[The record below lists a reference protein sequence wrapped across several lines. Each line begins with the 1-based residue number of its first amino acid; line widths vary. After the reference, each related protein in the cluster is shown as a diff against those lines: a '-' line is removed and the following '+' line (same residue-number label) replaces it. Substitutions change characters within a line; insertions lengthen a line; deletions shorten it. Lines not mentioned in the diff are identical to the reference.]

1 MNKKKIILNFIT
13 ILILI
18 LFPKTSFSNI
28 NNDSEFIKKFIK
40 DYGFKARDRYTHE
53 YNSALLEKTAYS
65 LDELEQDLE
74 KNNLSLSGRLI
85 ICGYEE
91 QAFPS
96 YYFRYKKA
104 EINDE
109 ASSKNDVG
117 WSLRLH
123 NVFGFL
129 TGFLFKDFNFFANKW
144 YPEKSS
150 IIEHIDADDVE
161 IFESKTS
168 IFQEDAFGPALQ
180 SMIPTQYK
188 IIKKFKEKKFNGIFE
203 ELIKFWNYIYKQEI
217 KVGNNQPAST
227 QDILFSIE
235 YAKHLIRSPL
245 SFLKWYVGPD
255 ITYPIEVSSAQA
267 QEATVHAQNFV
278 KTFAE
283 NLNPVKEKPTVFIF
297 CSFVDGVGKS
307 TLLGNIKN
315 YFKYG
320 NDVQKYERVDNSSS
334 QLAEIFKLKE
344 NVFIA
349 DLPAQVSHFTYKPD
363 GHVYVSIERELDH
376 KQTKTLQQFTTQ
388 NKKSLKEKY
397 KQNLNIVKN
406 IINKQGF
413 FASEINNQTE
423 PNLALLKNIILTK
436 KEITNRWIPFKKD
449 NLNYIFNKFNTNEI
463 RMLVPLEIVQ
473 SEGLKNIEPEQMLFF
488 KGIKLPIPYK
498 FFMEDL
504 VNKLKENDIE
514 NIIFVDFISMYP
526 RSSRENVRINYLI
539 QQLSLLDN
547 SFYSDQSLY
556 RNFIN
561 DSELLHILTNNKS
574 NTKIFESFKLEV
586 LTRLSLFK
594 LINKRSATSLE
605 GITLEE
611 ITANIEN
618 EIDNISIENLNLLEQ
633 LAKDKIYT
641 ETKKLDRIFGKTKN
655 YINVQKLS
663 FENLVFFSEL
673 LSDLFCNHVDNENL
687 NQLWQMPELIETDN
701 KNKESGALNKTVK
714 SINNEDLYCHY
725 IFDPEYREEHTLT
738 PFLRMLRSVWYASIT
753 NLFFSK
759 PITQETLLIKKEIY
773 NIPPLFL
780 KYGLDNKIYLVQNIF
795 DEWEEKIPKQ
805 NLNIQNIFHLKTNE
819 KSDWAKI
826 NNEPYRLNWKTLATD
841 YGLFAFDCNI
851 SNLKNRRK
859 TACTFVVQK
868 YQEEKTQNNVITT
881 SKLYKKLKKSYIW
894 KREQNQTI
902 KIAKKNGQYK
912 TQRKNNNTEKK
923 STGSN
928 IQLGTPEQ
936 RPALQLIVRLLA
948 TLEMILK
955 DPNADIVIRPFNK
968 KDFKAAIKLFEKM
981 TLPKSFGIL
990 FEENLF
996 DNYNQ
1001 VEPYPSWEAWENLS

>member
-1 MNKKKIILNFIT
+1 MNNKKTALTFLSL
-13 ILILI
+13 LILLTKI
-18 LFPKTSFSNI
+18 ALPNI
-28 NNDSEFIKKFIK
+28 NTDSEFIKKFIK
-40 DYGFKARDRYTHE
+40 DYGFKARNRYTHE

-65 LDELEQDLE
+65 LDELEEDLV

-109 ASSKNDVG
+109 ASSKSEVG

-129 TGFLFKDFNFFANKW
+129 TGFLFKDFNFFADRW
-144 YPEKSS
+144 SPEKAS
-150 IIEHIDADDVE
+150 IIEHIDANNVE
-161 IFESKTS
+161 IFDSKTN
-168 IFQEDAFGPALQ
+168 IFQEDAFGQALDV
-180 SMIPTQYK
+180 MLPTQYK
-188 IIKKFKEKKFNGIFE
+188 IIKKFKEEKFNEIFE

-217 KVGNNQPAST
+217 EIGNNQPAST

-245 SFLKWYVGPD
+245 SFLKWYIGPD
-255 ITYPIEVSSAQA
+255 ITYPIEISSAQA

-278 KTFAE
+278 KTFAQ
-283 NLNPVKEKPTVFIF
+283 NLTPVKEKPTVFIF

-320 NDVQKYERVDNSSS
+320 EDVQSYERVDNSSS
-334 QLAEIFKLKE
+334 QLAEIFKLKD

-363 GHVYVSIERELDH
+363 GHVYVRIGRELDTNT
-376 KQTKTLQQFTTQ
+376 TKELQQFTIQ
-388 NKKSLKEKY
+388 NKKILKEKY
-397 KQNLNIVKN
+397 KQQLKNVKH

-413 FASEINNQTE
+413 FASQINNKEE
-423 PNLALLKNIILTK
+423 PALAFLKNVILTK
-436 KEITNRWIPFKKD
+436 KETTNRWIPFEK
-449 NLNYIFNKFNTNEI
+449 NGHNYLFNKFNPKEI
-463 RMLVPLEIVQ
+463 RILIPLEIVQ
-473 SEGLKNIEPEQMLFF
+473 SEGLKNIESEQMLFF
-488 KGIKLPIPYK
+488 NGIKLPLPYN
-498 FFMEDL
+498 FFMADL
-504 VNKLKENDIE
+504 VGKLKEKDIK
-514 NIIFVDFISMYP
+514 NVIFVDFISMYP

-561 DSELLHILTNNKS
+561 DSELLYLLTNNKS
-574 NTKIFESFKLEV
+574 YTKVFEAFKLEV

-594 LINKRSATSLE
+594 LINKRSATNLN

-611 ITANIEN
+611 ITKNIEN
-618 EIDNISIENLNLLEQ
+618 ETRNISSPNLNLLER
-633 LAKDKIYT
+633 LAKNKINT
-641 ETKKLDRIFGKTKN
+641 ETKKLNKIFGKTKN
-655 YINVQKLS
+655 FINVQKLS
-663 FENLVFFSEL
+663 FENLIFFSEL

-687 NQLWQMPELIETDN
+687 NQLWQMPGFIESNN

-714 SINNEDLYCHY
+714 SVNNEDLYCHY

-738 PFLRMLRSVWYASIT
+738 PFLRMLRATWYASIT

-759 PITQETLLIKKEIY
+759 PLTQNMLSIEKEIY

-795 DEWEEKIPKQ
+795 DEWEEKIPEKFKQ
-805 NLNIQNIFHLKTNE
+805 IQNVFHLKTNE

-826 NNEPYRLNWKTLATD
+826 NDEPYRLNWKTLSTD

-859 TACTFVVQK
+859 TACTFAVQK
-868 YQEEKTQNNVITT
+868 YQEEKTQNHVITT
-881 SKLYKKLKKSYIW
+881 SKLYKKIKRSYIW
-894 KREQNQTI
+894 KREYKKTL
-902 KIAKKNGQYK
+902 KTAKKNGEYK
-912 TQRKNNNTEKK
+912 KDKNNTDKDKEKK
-923 STGSN
+923 AKGSK
-928 IQLGTPEQ
+928 IQLGKAEQ
-936 RPALQLIVRLLA
+936 KPALQLIVRLLA

-968 KDFKAAIKLFEKM
+968 KDFKAALKLFEKM
-981 TLPKSFGIL
+981 TLPKYFAIL

-996 DNYNQ
+996 DNYSQ
-1001 VEPYPSWEAWENLS
+1001 VEPYPSWEAWKDRD

>member
-1 MNKKKIILNFIT
+1 MKNKTLIIKLFLL
-13 ILILI
+13 LILI
-18 LFPKTSFSNI
+18 TKISLPDI
-28 NNDSEFIKKFIK
+28 NNNSEFIKKFIK

-65 LDELEQDLE
+65 LDELEKDLE

-85 ICGYEE
+85 VCGYEE

-144 YPEKSS
+144 YPDKSS
-150 IIEHIDADDVE
+150 VIEHIDSDDVE
-161 IFESKTS
+161 IFESKTN
-168 IFQEDAFGPALQ
+168 IFQEDSFGPALQ

-203 ELIKFWNYIYKQEI
+203 ELIKFWNYIYKKEI

-267 QEATVHAQNFV
+267 QEATTHAQNFV

-315 YFKYG
+315 YIKHG
-320 NDVQKYERVDNSSS
+320 KDIQKYERVDNSSS

-363 GHVYVSIERELDH
+363 GHVYVSIKRELDH
-376 KQTKTLQQFTTQ
+376 NQTKTLQQFTIQ

-406 IINKQGF
+406 IIKRQGF
-413 FASEINNQTE
+413 FAPEINNKAE
-423 PNLALLKNIILTK
+423 PDLAFLKNVILIK
-436 KEITNRWIPFKKD
+436 KENNNRWIPFNKD
-449 NLNYIFNKFNTNEI
+449 NNNYIFNKFNPKEI
-463 RMLVPLEIVQ
+463 RILIPLEIVQ
-473 SEGLKNIEPEQMLFF
+473 SEGLKNIESEQMLFF
-488 KGIKLPIPYK
+488 KGIKLPLPYK
-498 FFMEDL
+498 FFIADL
-504 VNKLKENDIE
+504 VNKLKENNIE

-561 DSELLHILTNNKS
+561 DSELLYILTNNKS
-574 NTKIFESFKLEV
+574 HTKIFEAFKLEII
-586 LTRLSLFK
+586 TRLSIFN
-594 LINKRSATSLE
+594 LISKRKSENLE

-611 ITANIEN
+611 ITKNIEN
-618 EIDNISIENLNLLEQ
+618 EMKNVSTQDRDLLEQ

-641 ETKKLDRIFGKTKN
+641 ETKKLEKIFGKTKN
-655 YINVQKLS
+655 YINIQKLS
-663 FENLVFFSEL
+663 LENLVFFSEL
-673 LSDLFCNHVDNENL
+673 LSDLFCNHIDNENL
-687 NQLWQMPELIETDN
+687 NQLWQMPGLIETN
-701 KNKESGALNKTVK
+701 NENKESGALNKIVR
-714 SINNEDLYCHY
+714 SINNENLYCHY
-725 IFDPEYREEHTLT
+725 IFDTEYREEHTLT

-759 PITQETLLIKKEIY
+759 PISQETLLIKKEIY

-795 DEWEEKIPKQ
+795 DEWEEKIQKQ

-826 NNEPYRLNWKTLATD
+826 NDEPYRLNWKTLATD

-851 SNLKNRRK
+851 SSIKNRRK
-859 TACTFVVQK
+859 TACTFIVQK
-868 YQEEKTQNNVITT
+868 YQEEKTQNSIITT
-881 SKLYKKLKKSYIW
+881 SKLYKKLKSSYIW
-894 KREQNQTI
+894 KREQSQTL
-902 KIAKKNGQYK
+902 KMAKKNGEYNTTK
-912 TQRKNNNTEKK
+912 KNRNTEKK
-923 STGSN
+923 STGSS
-928 IQLGTPEQ
+928 IKLGTTEQ
-936 RPALQLIVRLLA
+936 KPAIQLIVRLLV

-955 DPNADIVIRPFNK
+955 DPNADIIIRPLNK
-968 KDFKAAIKLFEKM
+968 KDFKSALKLFEKM
-981 TLPKSFGIL
+981 TLPKYFGIL

-996 DNYNQ
+996 DNYDQ
-1001 VEPYPSWEAWENLS
+1001 VEPYPSWEAWENLN